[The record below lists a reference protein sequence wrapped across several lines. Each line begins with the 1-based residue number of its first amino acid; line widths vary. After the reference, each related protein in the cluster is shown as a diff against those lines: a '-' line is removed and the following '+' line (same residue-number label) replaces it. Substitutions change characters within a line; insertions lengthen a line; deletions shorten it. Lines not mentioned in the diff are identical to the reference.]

1 LVWGGAAWVSAEAA
15 CQRFCLLHL
24 KNTLRLC
31 ALLACVLTAAGPAIS
46 QTSLPQATAGQPAAI
61 VERIQFDG
69 NRRIRSETLQAR
81 IFTRPGDVYSEDAL
95 RRDFQALWNT
105 QYFEDIR
112 LEVQD
117 SPDRPNAKII
127 IFHVIERPVI
137 RRIEY
142 HGLKSVTQSDVLDRF
157 KERKVG
163 LVVEDQF
170 DPTKIKKAEVVL
182 KELLAEHGR
191 QFAVVKPTF
200 ERIPSTNAVKLVFSV
215 DEGPKV
221 KVGLIKFQGNTA
233 FSDRKLIRSMKNTRP
248 YAVPLWLFEVPV
260 MSKTFDRDKLDEDL
274 EIGVRALY
282 QDNGYFKVLVKDPII
297 QTADVTE
304 GSLPGKIPLLGR
316 HPGKATQITIPIEEG
331 EQYRMGRLVVRS
343 ADPEKPLSIK
353 REYMESIFP
362 MKKGDIFSV
371 AKIRKAIEDYTKLY
385 GVGGFIDFTATPQT
399 DVHEDT
405 KTIDLTLDFDE
416 QKRFF
421 VRRIDFSGNLTTR
434 DKVIRRELLIN
445 EGDVFNNHLW
455 ELSLLRLN
463 QLNYFDKIKPE
474 DAEIKRN
481 QAQGTVDIL
490 VKLKEKG
497 KQSISFTGGVSGL
510 SGSFLGVTYQT
521 NNFLGLGETLTLS
534 TQYGSLQKT
543 ATIGFTQPYLFDRP
557 ISTGFTITASRYTFD
572 QAEQESLLLGQKVT
586 INPEFE
592 QDYNQN
598 TAGFT
603 TFASYPLRKFS
614 FARVGLT
621 YGYSVTSISSFST
634 ASTLLFE
641 DLQFQSLAGPSALS
655 GIRSSRFTPTF
666 TYNTVDNPVN
676 PTHGR
681 ALSLSAS
688 WEGPGGNVRA
698 LSEVLDA
705 KYFHPINH
713 NRNTLAFHFMASFA
727 TGYGGHE
734 LPPYER
740 LYEGGETDLRGFDV
754 RTVTPIVFIPVS
766 TTTPIT
772 FSDPRNLDAG
782 GNPTTRTLNIPTLSY
797 QIAFPGGDTE
807 SVFNAEYRI
816 PIAGPVS
823 VSLFN
828 DIGAVGTLQKDQLAL
843 NTTGYD
849 NLLTQFPGTS
859 IASTLQ
865 IQPGTNFRLR
875 DSAGIEVVIQLPIVN
890 APFRLYYAYNPLRLS
905 EQIVAPQSVFNV
917 DSIRGQVSPDVFEDL
932 VQPQLANLL
941 VNPQRIN
948 FFEPRGTF
956 RFTVSR
962 TF

>member
-1 LVWGGAAWVSAEAA
+1 
-15 CQRFCLLHL
+15 
-24 KNTLRLC
+24 
-31 ALLACVLTAAGPAIS
+31 
-46 QTSLPQATAGQPAAI
+46 
-61 VERIQFDG
+61 
-69 NRRIRSETLQAR
+69 
-81 IFTRPGDVYSEDAL
+81 
-95 RRDFQALWNT
+95 
-105 QYFEDIR
+105 
-112 LEVQD
+112 
-117 SPDRPNAKII
+117 
-127 IFHVIERPVI
+127 
-137 RRIEY
+137 
-142 HGLKSVTQSDVLDRF
+142 
-157 KERKVG
+157 
-163 LVVEDQF
+163 
-170 DPTKIKKAEVVL
+170 
-182 KELLAEHGR
+182 
-191 QFAVVKPTF
+191 
-200 ERIPSTNAVKLVFSV
+200 
-215 DEGPKV
+215 
-221 KVGLIKFQGNTA
+221 
-233 FSDRKLIRSMKNTRP
+233 
-248 YAVPLWLFEVPV
+248 
-260 MSKTFDRDKLDEDL
+260 
-274 EIGVRALY
+274 
-282 QDNGYFKVLVKDPII
+282 
-297 QTADVTE
+297 
-304 GSLPGKIPLLGR
+304 
-316 HPGKATQITIPIEEG
+316 
-331 EQYRMGRLVVRS
+331 
-343 ADPEKPLSIK
+343 
-353 REYMESIFP
+353 
-362 MKKGDIFSV
+362 
-371 AKIRKAIEDYTKLY
+371 
-385 GVGGFIDFTATPQT
+385 
-399 DVHEDT
+399 
-405 KTIDLTLDFDE
+405 
-416 QKRFF
+416 
-421 VRRIDFSGNLTTR
+421 
-434 DKVIRRELLIN
+434 VIRRELLIN
-445 EGDVFNNHLW
+445 EGDIFNNRYW

-463 QLNYFDKIKPE
+463 QLNYFDTIKPE
-474 DAEIKRN
+474 DADIKRN
-481 QAQGTVDIL
+481 TRPGTVDIL
-490 VKLKEKG
+490 LKLKEKG

-510 SGSFLGVTYQT
+510 SGQLHRPDLSDQQ
-521 NNFLGLGETLTLS
+521 FLGLGETLTLS
-534 TQYGSLQKT
+534 GQIGNIQKS
-543 ATIGFTQPYLFDRP
+543 AVFGFTEPYLFDRP